1 MPLLTQYQRLFD
13 TLERQP
19 LTLNQRQACV
29 SQAQNTLVL
38 AGAGTGKTSTLMGRV
53 AYLLQSQQ
61 AQAQEILL
69 LAFAVEA
76 AKEMQERG
84 QALCVQ
90 SYNAESSST
99 ESSRTDSQ
107 AQGGRQDFSVK
118 SSSTKFSITGTLTKA
133 GEQSF
138 SARTFHSL
146 GLHIIQS
153 LRQTPVKLSQLHG
166 EGALALFMQERFA
179 QRLLSDDNIYKQAVR
194 DYFTYYAEEIQQ
206 GTYRSLADEYL
217 ANPLELMLANTLYQE
232 QITYHYQAHFE
243 HDIYFKPYQA
253 YRATFFLSS
262 NALYINVFDCEEAQ
276 LHELINPVLKDYANR
291 RKKVRKIH
299 QKYNV
304 DAIEVYR
311 DKILNGRTGE
321 NLLNGLNTLRSTEC
335 EAHHSLKTLQDLFI
349 HFLAQ
354 RSVVKEAK
362 PIFRSPGRAD
372 ALLRLLTDIVFTMHA
387 EHLDWQEL
395 KSMVPLEQAHLLELA
410 YPLYQ
415 DYLQQ
420 LKREGAID
428 FEQMIQLAT
437 EAVRSGAYQVSW
449 QDVLI
454 DEFQDISASRFA
466 LIQAIREQKPSI
478 RLFCVG
484 DDWQSIYQFAGSQ
497 VRYTRDFEQY
507 FGPTQRYT
515 LDLTFRFHQALCDSS
530 TQFIQANP
538 AQTRKSLR
546 SFRSQDELGL
556 SLISDH
562 EHLEKVFEHI
572 LLMAEA
578 QCEAEEAATPPKQI
592 ITCLILARFSHLLPS
607 PRELQRWQQ
616 AYPNLS
622 LKLSTIHA
630 AKGKE
635 ADYVIVLGNQA
646 GQFGLPSDKQ
656 SHPLIHAMRQD
667 DEEYPHAQERRVF
680 YVAISRARQHVYLMC
695 SETYPSAFIEEI
707 RAGAY
712 VYHTGLVPI
721 NKRPNRRAS
730 REQGA
735 CLRTSTIRKYCHG
748 LWQKSIKRMSEWL
761 RDN

>member
-1 MPLLTQYQRLFD
+1 MPLLTQYQHLFD

-61 AQAQEILL
+61 AQADEILL

-84 QALCVQ
+84 HALCVQ
-90 SYNAESSST
+90 SSRVSS
-99 ESSRTDSQ
+99 
-107 AQGGRQDFSVK
+107 QDKHVDPGF
-118 SSSTKFSITGTLTKA
+118 T
-133 GEQSF
+133 
-138 SARTFHSL
+138 ARTFHSL

-153 LRQTPVKLSQLHG
+153 LRQTPIKLSQFHT
-166 EGALALFMQERFA
+166 EGAIASFVQECFA
-179 QRLLSDDNIYKQAVR
+179 QRLQYDDEVYKQAVR
-194 DYFTYYAEEIQQ
+194 DYFTYYSEEVRR

-232 QITYHYQAHFE
+232 QINYQYQAHFE

-276 LHELINPVLKDYANR
+276 LHHPGHQALKEYAKR
-291 RKKVRKIH
+291 RQRLREIH
-299 QKYNV
+299 QKYN
-304 DAIEVYR
+304 AEALEIYR

-321 NLLNGLNTLRSTEC
+321 SLLSVPYKLEGVEGLEF
-335 EAHHSLKTLQDLFI
+335 EAQHSIKALQALFI
-349 HFLAQ
+349 HFLAK
-354 RSVVKEAK
+354 RSLSKDLK
-362 PIFRSPGRAD
+362 SIFRSPGRAD
-372 ALLRLLTDIVFTMHA
+372 TLLRLLTEIMLTMHA

-395 KSMVPLEQAHLLELA
+395 KSKVPLDQAHLLDLA

-420 LKREGAID
+420 LNREEAID

-437 EAVRSGAYQVSW
+437 EAVRSGEYQVSW

-497 VRYTRDFEQY
+497 LRYTRDFERY

-515 LDLTFRFHQALCDSS
+515 LELTFRFHQALCDSS

-556 SLISDH
+556 SLISDS

-572 LLMAEA
+572 LLMTEA
-578 QCEAEEAATPPKQI
+578 QSEVEEDAAEVEVSLEAKVSPSQA
-592 ITCLILARFSHLLPS
+592 ITCLILARFSHQLPS
-607 PRELQRWQQ
+607 PQELQRWQQ
-616 AYPNLS
+616 VYSRLN

-635 ADYVIVLGNQA
+635 ADYAIVLANQA

-656 SHPLIHAMRQD
+656 SHPLIHAIRQD

-695 SETYPSAFIEEI
+695 SEESPSAFIEEI

-712 VYHTGLVPI
+712 AYQVGLMPI
-721 NKRPNRRAS
+721 KKRSNLRITKG
-730 REQGA
+730 QGA
-735 CLRTSTIRKYCHG
+735 WSTTVRKYCHS
-748 LWQKSIKRMSEWL
+748 LWQKSLKTMSEWL
-761 RDN
+761 HDN